1 MKKKLLIFMPSIEGG
16 GVEKNLFIISNFLA
30 KKISKTMIITSNL
43 NLKKKF
49 KNQIIITPKY
59 KFNKFDGRYKRYFFC
74 LYELIKQILYQ
85 KRNLVVLAFQ
95 ANLYCAIICKIF
107 NVDII
112 TRSNSSPSGWSK
124 NFIKKI
130 LFNILLRIPKI
141 IIVNSIKFKHEIKKN
156 FGVNSLCIYNPLD
169 KFDVIKK
176 SKEKV
181 KISFFDKEKKSLK
194 IIFVGRLVD
203 QKDPLTFL
211 KSLVIIK
218 KKINFKSLI
227 LGRGVL
233 KKDMLNFIKKNNLMK
248 HVKIIKFQNNPYKY
262 IAKSDLFVLSSK
274 FEGLPNV
281 LLEAQA
287 LKKPIVSSNCPT
299 GPSEILL
306 NGKSGSLFKIGNHT
320 ELANKIIYHYNNKK
334 ISKKKINLGYKYLYR
349 FDYNLN
355 LNKYFQ
361 VIKKYL

>member
-43 NLKKKF
+43 NFKKKL

-85 KRNLVVLAFQ
+85 KRNLVVFAFQ

-130 LFNILLRIPKI
+130 LFNIMLRIPKI
-141 IIVNSIKFKHEIKKN
+141 IIVNSVKFKNEIKKK
-156 FGVNSLCIYNPLD
+156 FGINSLCIYNPLD
-169 KFDVIKK
+169 KSNIIKK

-181 KISFFDKEKKSLK
+181 KIEFFDKEKKPLK

-211 KSLVIIK
+211 RSLVIIK

-227 LGRGVL
+227 LGRGIL
-233 KKDMLNFIKKNNLMK
+233 KKNMLTFIKENNLTNY
-248 HVKIIKFQNNPYKY
+248 VKIINFQNNPYKY
-262 IAKSDLFVLSSK
+262 ISRSDLLVLTSK

-287 LKKPIVSSNCPT
+287 LKKPIISSNCPT

-306 NGKSGSLFKIGNHT
+306 NGKCGSLFKIGNHY
-320 ELANKIIYHYNNKK
+320 ELANKIIYFYNSKK
-334 ISKKKINLGYKYLYR
+334 IFKKKIKLGYKNLFR
-349 FDYNLN
+349 FDYNEN

-361 VIKKYL
+361 TIKKYL